1 MAKKVIVTGASRG
14 IGFELVKQYALAGHE
29 VLAISRNS
37 DRLEY
42 LKKECLKLNSN
53 AIVHTISFDLAE
65 GNFNSTL
72 LPYII
77 KSFKQVDV
85 LINNAGALIA
95 KPFTEINAE
104 ELQRIYSVNVLSVF
118 KLTQLLI
125 PLFSSNA
132 HIVNIS
138 SVGGIQGSVK
148 FAGLAAYSSSKAA
161 LISLTECLAEEYKE
175 TDLAFNCL
183 ALGAVQTEMLEEAF
197 PGYQAPTSAVNM
209 AAYIFDFS
217 LNGSEFYK
225 GKVLNVSK
233 STP

>member
-37 DRLEY
+37 DKLEY
-42 LKKECLKLNSN
+42 LKRECLKLNPS
-53 AIVHTISFDLAE
+53 AIVNTISFDLAE
-65 GNFNSTL
+65 DNFNSIL
-72 LPYII
+72 LPYIS

-85 LINNAGALIA
+85 LINNAGALVA

-104 ELQRIYSVNVLSVF
+104 ELQRVYNVNVLSVF

-148 FAGLAAYSSSKAA
+148 FSGLTAYSPSKAA

-217 LNGSEFYK
+217 LTGSKFYK

>member
-1 MAKKVIVTGASRG
+1 M
-14 IGFELVKQYALAGHE
+14 
-29 VLAISRNS
+29 
-37 DRLEY
+37 
-42 LKKECLKLNSN
+42 
-53 AIVHTISFDLAE
+53 
-65 GNFNSTL
+65 
-72 LPYII
+72 
-77 KSFKQVDV
+77 
-85 LINNAGALIA
+85 
-95 KPFTEINAE
+95 
-104 ELQRIYSVNVLSVF
+104 LSVF
-118 KLTQLLI
+118 KLTQLLL

-148 FAGLAAYSSSKAA
+148 FSGLTAYSSSKAA

-197 PGYQAPTSAVNM
+197 PGYQAPITAVDM
-209 AAYIFDFS
+209 ATYIFDFS

>member
-104 ELQRIYSVNVLSVF
+104 ELQRIYSVNVVSVF

-148 FAGLAAYSSSKAA
+148 FAGLSAYSSSKAA

>member
-217 LNGSEFYK
+217 LNGSKFYK

>member
-1 MAKKVIVTGASRG
+1 MTKKVIVTGASRG
-14 IGFELVKQYALAGHE
+14 IGFELVKQYAIAGHE

-37 DRLEY
+37 DKLEY
-42 LKKECLKLNSN
+42 LKSECLKLNPN
-53 AIVHTISFDLAE
+53 AIIHPVSFDLAD

-72 LPYII
+72 LPYIS

-85 LINNAGALIA
+85 LINNAGALVA
-95 KPFTEINAE
+95 KPFTEISKE
-104 ELQRIYSVNVLSVF
+104 ELLRVYSVNVLSVF
-118 KLTQLLI
+118 KLTQLLL

-148 FAGLAAYSSSKAA
+148 FSGLTAYSSSKAA

-197 PGYQAPTSAVNM
+197 PGYQAPTTAVDM
-209 AAYIFDFS
+209 ASYIFDFS
-217 LNGSEFYK
+217 LNGSKFYK

>member
-14 IGFELVKQYALAGHE
+14 IGFELVKKYAKAGHE
-29 VLAISRNS
+29 VIALSRNS
-37 DRLEY
+37 YRLEQ
-42 LKKECLKLNSN
+42 LKEVCLQLNPK
-53 AIVHTISFDLAE
+53 AQVHILSFDLAKE
-65 GNFNSTL
+65 DIAAQLMPFIESC
-72 LPYII
+72 
-77 KSFKQVDV
+77 FQHVDI

-104 ELQRIYSVNVLSVF
+104 ELERIYHVNVLSVF
-118 KLTQLLI
+118 KLTQELI
-125 PLFSSNA
+125 PKFSNNA

-138 SVGGIQGSVK
+138 SVGGVQGSVK
-148 FAGLAAYSSSKAA
+148 FPGLSAYSSSKAA
-161 LISLTECLAEEYKE
+161 LVALTECLAEEYKE

-197 PGYQAPTSAVNM
+197 PGYQAPTSANDM
-209 AAYIFDFS
+209 ATYIFDFS
-217 LNGSEFYK
+217 INGQYFYK

>member
-104 ELQRIYSVNVLSVF
+104 ELQRIYSVNVVSVF

-148 FAGLAAYSSSKAA
+148 FAGLSAYSSSKAA

-217 LNGSEFYK
+217 LNGSKFYK